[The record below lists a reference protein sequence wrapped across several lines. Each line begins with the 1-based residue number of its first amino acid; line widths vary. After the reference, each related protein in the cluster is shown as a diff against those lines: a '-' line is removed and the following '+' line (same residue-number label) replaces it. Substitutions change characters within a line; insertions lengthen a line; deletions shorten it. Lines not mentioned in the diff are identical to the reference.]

1 MDKFNPNELA
11 LTIGLASAF
20 VLLVI
25 IAARDYHA
33 GKRRSGEEKF
43 TEELENEE
51 GGGLLKPDSWTDP
64 E

>member
-1 MDKFNPNELA
+1 MGKLNPNELA
-11 LTIGLASAF
+11 LTIGIASAF
-20 VLLVI
+20 ALLVI

-43 TEELENEE
+43 AKEIEDEEE
-51 GGGLLKPDSWTDP
+51 GGLLKPDSWTDP

>member
-11 LTIGLASAF
+11 LTIGLAVTFA
-20 VLLVI
+20 LLVV

-33 GKRRSGEEKF
+33 GKRRSREEKF
-43 TEELENEE
+43 AEELENEE
-51 GGGLLKPDSWTDP
+51 GGGLLKPDPWTDP

>member
-1 MDKFNPNELA
+1 MDKLNPNELA

-20 VLLVI
+20 ALLVI
-25 IAARDYHA
+25 IAARDYLA

-43 TEELENEE
+43 AKEFEDEE
-51 GGGLLKPDSWTDP
+51 GGLLKPDPWTDP